1 MSTSTAV
8 PVQEI
13 ADETSKAIRAL
24 RAAAAHVE
32 RTMAR
37 ALEPHG
43 VTTAQFAA
51 LQVLDEARAESL
63 GCSELGQRLA
73 GPAPDVTRLLDRLD
87 AAGLVSRDRS
97 ESDRRI
103 VHTRIT
109 PAGQQ
114 LVQTALPS
122 VHEAEERALAGLDPA
137 NRAELTA
144 LLAGIQKNCP
154 GQG

>member
-1 MSTSTAV
+1 MSTSTEVQDEAV
-8 PVQEI
+8 AE
-13 ADETSKAIRAL
+13 ETSRAIRAL
-24 RAAAAHVE
+24 RTAAAHVE
-32 RTMAR
+32 RTIAR

-103 VHTRIT
+103 VHTKIT

-114 LVQTALPS
+114 LVKNALPS
-122 VHEAEERALAGLDPA
+122 VRDAEERALAGLDPA
-137 NRAELTA
+137 ARAELTA

-154 GQG
+154 GQS